1 MLKIGDVVIMNDKYY
16 VSKKNRDKKFRVI
29 SKPREVCGT
38 VCVWFDGFS
47 GCYAV
52 DGLTKVSNN

>member
-29 SKPREVCGT
+29 SKPREVCGNS
-38 VCVWFDGFS
+38 VV
-47 GCYAV
+47 
-52 DGLTKVSNN
+52 